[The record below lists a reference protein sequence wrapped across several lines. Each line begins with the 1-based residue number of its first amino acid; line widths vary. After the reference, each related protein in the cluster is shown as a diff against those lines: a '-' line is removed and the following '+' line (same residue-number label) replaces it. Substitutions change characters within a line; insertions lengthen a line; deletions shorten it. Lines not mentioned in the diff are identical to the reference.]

1 MRGVVESLN
10 KSSYLRSLFEER
22 QTERT
27 KKEPVKI
34 SNAPAHR
41 WGATEGT
48 MTSWEDLAY
57 AFRRGGRGTQW
68 EAMEEIKTVVEEF
81 HSVIKPFREVQTL
94 SQCGNT
100 FKLLDAILSLTNSYN
115 KIARGVGNVVTML
128 WPLPTVNN
136 LNNNGRTARPI
147 VFKDGDR
154 LDPRTRV
161 VIQKLRFALTKRYFY
176 RYHPVRALKK
186 PKQILKLTEA
196 NVELTDFDSRYLF
209 DLAQLFHPHLYKGC
223 FIDKNC
229 ELVEVSD
236 SDLACVARVPAL
248 PSLEELRTRHAHLVK
263 AALWKK
269 IRELAVIACRDMD
282 TRQRAVAVSQSLSQS
297 PVPAFLPSQDTL
309 LPTQTTT
316 PETPPSRK
324 RQRSMTSTMGLG
336 SPDSIDSTHDSATR
350 FTPSSA
356 AATISETVDD
366 EILRYKTLNR
376 SWPHDKHTCRL
387 GDLNAIEWW
396 CRWGEGEFPCLAKV
410 ALAVF
415 GLLPGSGA
423 LECDI
428 GGFKDVILPK
438 RSRMDPAAVEMHL
451 VINKN
456 KDLTELDPGRLVAL
470 PATEWERMYPS
481 RPESPVDYHEEEGLE
496 RVADSYVDMELSY
509 DFDPNDPFH

>member
-1 MRGVVESLN
+1 
-10 KSSYLRSLFEER
+10 
-22 QTERT
+22 
-27 KKEPVKI
+27 
-34 SNAPAHR
+34 
-41 WGATEGT
+41 

-136 LNNNGRTARPI
+136 LNNNGRNARPI

-176 RYHPVRALKK
+176 RYHPVKALKK

-196 NVELTDFDSRYLF
+196 NVELTDFGSSYLF

-248 PSLEELRTRHAHLVK
+248 PSLEELRTRHADLIK

-269 IRELAVIACRDMD
+269 IRELAVIACRDME
-282 TRQRAVAVSQSLSQS
+282 TRQRATVAVSQSPVS
-297 PVPAFLPSQDTL
+297 PVLPSQDTL
-309 LPTQTTT
+309 VPTQTA

-324 RQRSMTSTMGLG
+324 RQRSMTSAMGLG
-336 SPDSIDSTHDSATR
+336 SPDSIGSSQDLTTR
-350 FTPSSA
+350 FTPSSV
-356 AATISETVDD
+356 AATVSDD
-366 EILRYKTLNR
+366 TRDGRQRDPSVQDTE
-376 SWPHDKHTCRL
+376 S
-387 GDLNAIEWW
+387 
-396 CRWGEGEFPCLAKV
+396 FV
-410 ALAVF
+410 A
-415 GLLPGSGA
+415 P
-423 LECDI
+423 
-428 GGFKDVILPK
+428 
-438 RSRMDPAAVEMHL
+438 
-451 VINKN
+451 
-456 KDLTELDPGRLVAL
+456 
-470 PATEWERMYPS
+470 
-481 RPESPVDYHEEEGLE
+481 
-496 RVADSYVDMELSY
+496 
-509 DFDPNDPFH
+509 